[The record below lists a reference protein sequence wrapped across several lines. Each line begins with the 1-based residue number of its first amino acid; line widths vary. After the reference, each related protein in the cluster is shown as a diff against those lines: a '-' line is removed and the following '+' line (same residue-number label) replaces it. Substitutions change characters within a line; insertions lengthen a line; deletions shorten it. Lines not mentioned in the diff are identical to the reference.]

1 MELWRSWGMGPRP
14 IEIWHAAT
22 LVLLAT
28 LLGSFVVAQERAPR
42 PAQAGL
48 LASTPEP
55 VYSSDANDSWNRI
68 FYFLFSRRIETRV
81 SEEFSEAAP
90 FVDGVSTRTFERNE
104 VGDRAIDPLYPSQIV
119 DTGRRLV
126 LTEPGY
132 SGFTKALHEALDS
145 NISRSTIARALM
157 QSDLWGAHDILFVPF
172 PAADEKE
179 LGERRLAALDLISR
193 LIRKIALTPAEI
205 KSLPNNYSAAVQRH
219 SFPDVFGKDSGW
231 VEVLWFHP
239 RTHDSVAGFRRTSR
253 VFLKPAQVQREVKE
267 FLNGLPQ
274 RAESDP
280 IGGLD
285 GVALVTQLL
294 LIDTEGKLHPT
305 TLTSEVQVRMFEN
318 NGESRSKPNDD
329 RFKTGDGRFKRTSLQ
344 VCEISRKLF
353 VREPESG
360 GLVPE
365 DDSMPAYDQGY
376 GFGEAQAV
384 NQGPDASILVETPI
398 QVTLRT
404 RCAECHG
411 DTLTQINT
419 FAIARP
425 PRSAPPV
432 RQLNP
437 AVNETAN
444 FVISEKKKRR
454 DFEALRAYFNGA
466 GSAATRH

>member
-1 MELWRSWGMGPRP
+1 MGRRP
-14 IEIWHAAT
+14 IQIWYAAI

-28 LLGSFVVAQERAPR
+28 LLGSFLVAQETAPR
-42 PAQAGL
+42 PPQTGL

-55 VYSSDANDSWNRI
+55 VYSNDTNDPWNRI

-81 SEEFSEAAP
+81 SEEFSEGAP

-104 VGDRAIDPLYPSQIV
+104 IGDRAIDPLYPSQIV
-119 DTGRRLV
+119 DMGRRLV

-132 SGFTKALHEALDS
+132 PGFTKALHEALDES
-145 NISRSTIARALM
+145 VPRSTVARALM

-179 LGERRLAALDLISR
+179 LGERRLATLDLISR

-219 SFPDVFGKDSGW
+219 AFPDVFGKDSGW
-231 VEVLWFHP
+231 IEVLGFHP
-239 RTHDSVAGFRRTSR
+239 RAHDSVAGFRRTAR
-253 VFLKPAQVQREVKE
+253 VFLKPAQVQRDMKE

-305 TLTSEVQVRMFEN
+305 TLTSEAQVRMFEN
-318 NGESRSKPNDD
+318 SDESRSKPNDG
-329 RFKTGDGRFKRTSLQ
+329 RFKTNDGTLKRTSLQ

-353 VREPESG
+353 VREPGSG

-376 GFGEAQAV
+376 GFGEGQVV

-411 DTLTQINT
+411 DFDADKHICDC
-419 FAIARP
+419 AP
-425 PRSAPPV
+425 SA
-432 RQLNP
+432 
-437 AVNETAN
+437 
-444 FVISEKKKRR
+444 
-454 DFEALRAYFNGA
+454 
-466 GSAATRH
+466 

>member
-1 MELWRSWGMGPRP
+1 MERWRSWGMGRRP
-14 IEIWHAAT
+14 IEIWRAAI

-28 LLGSFVVAQERAPR
+28 LLGSFLAAQETAPR
-42 PAQAGL
+42 PAQAEL

-55 VYSSDANDSWNRI
+55 VYSHDANDSWNRI

-81 SEEFSEAAP
+81 SEEFPEGAP

-145 NISRSTIARALM
+145 NISRSTVARALM
-157 QSDLWGAHDILFVPF
+157 QSDLWGAHDVLFVPF
-172 PAADEKE
+172 PTADEKE
-179 LGERRLAALDLISR
+179 LGERRLATLDLISR

-219 SFPDVFGKDSGW
+219 AFPDVFGKDSGW
-231 VEVLWFHP
+231 IEVLWFHP
-239 RTHDSVAGFRRTSR
+239 RAHDSFAGFRRTSR
-253 VFLKPAQVQREVKE
+253 VFLKPTQAQSNVRE
-267 FLNGLPQ
+267 FLAGLPE

-285 GVALVTQLL
+285 GVDLVTQLL
-294 LIDTEGKLHPT
+294 LIDTEGELHAT

-318 NGESRSKPNDD
+318 SGERGSKTNDG
-329 RFKTGDGRFKRTSLQ
+329 RFKTDDGRFKRTSLQ

-365 DDSMPAYDQGY
+365 DDSVPAYDQGY
-376 GFGEAQAV
+376 GFAESQGV
-384 NQGPDASILVETPI
+384 NQGANGQILVETPI

-425 PRSAPPV
+425 PRDAPPV

-437 AVNETAN
+437 AANETAN
-444 FVISEKKKRR
+444 FVITEKKKRR
-454 DFEALRAYFNGA
+454 DFEELLAYFNGA
-466 GSAATRH
+466 ASAATRH

>member
-1 MELWRSWGMGPRP
+1 
-14 IEIWHAAT
+14 

-28 LLGSFVVAQERAPR
+28 LLGSFLVAQETAPR
-42 PAQAGL
+42 PPQTGL

-55 VYSSDANDSWNRI
+55 VYSNDTNDPWNRI

-81 SEEFSEAAP
+81 SEEFSEGAP

-104 VGDRAIDPLYPSQIV
+104 IGDRAIDPLYPSQIV
-119 DTGRRLV
+119 DMGRRLV

-132 SGFTKALHEALDS
+132 PGFTKALHEALDES
-145 NISRSTIARALM
+145 VPRSTVARALM

-179 LGERRLAALDLISR
+179 LGERRLATLDLISR

-219 SFPDVFGKDSGW
+219 AFPDVFGKDSGW
-231 VEVLWFHP
+231 IEVLGFHP
-239 RTHDSVAGFRRTSR
+239 RAHDSVAGFRRTAR
-253 VFLKPAQVQREVKE
+253 VFLKPAQVQRDMKE

-305 TLTSEVQVRMFEN
+305 TLTSEAQVRMFEN
-318 NGESRSKPNDD
+318 SDESRSKPNDG
-329 RFKTGDGRFKRTSLQ
+329 RFKTNDGTLKRTSLQ

-353 VREPESG
+353 VREPGSG

-376 GFGEAQAV
+376 GFGEGQAV

-411 DTLTQINT
+411 DFDADKHICDC
-419 FAIARP
+419 AP
-425 PRSAPPV
+425 SA
-432 RQLNP
+432 
-437 AVNETAN
+437 
-444 FVISEKKKRR
+444 
-454 DFEALRAYFNGA
+454 
-466 GSAATRH
+466 

>member
-1 MELWRSWGMGPRP
+1 MGRRP
-14 IEIWHAAT
+14 IQIWYAAI

-28 LLGSFVVAQERAPR
+28 LLGSFLVAQETAPR
-42 PAQAGL
+42 PPQTGL

-55 VYSSDANDSWNRI
+55 VYSNNTNDPWNRI

-81 SEEFSEAAP
+81 SEEFSEGAP

-104 VGDRAIDPLYPSQIV
+104 IGDRAIDPLYPSQIV
-119 DTGRRLV
+119 DMGRRLV

-132 SGFTKALHEALDS
+132 PGFTKALHEALDES
-145 NISRSTIARALM
+145 VPRSTVARALM

-179 LGERRLAALDLISR
+179 LGERRLATLDLISR

-219 SFPDVFGKDSGW
+219 AFPDVFGKDSGW
-231 VEVLWFHP
+231 IEVLGFHP
-239 RTHDSVAGFRRTSR
+239 RAHDSVAGFRRTAR
-253 VFLKPAQVQREVKE
+253 VFLKPAQVQRDMKE

-305 TLTSEVQVRMFEN
+305 TLTSEAQVRMFEN
-318 NGESRSKPNDD
+318 SDESRSKPNDG
-329 RFKTGDGRFKRTSLQ
+329 RFKTNDGTLKRTSLQ

-353 VREPESG
+353 VREPGSG

-376 GFGEAQAV
+376 GFGEGQVV

-411 DTLTQINT
+411 DFDADKHICDC
-419 FAIARP
+419 AP
-425 PRSAPPV
+425 SA
-432 RQLNP
+432 
-437 AVNETAN
+437 
-444 FVISEKKKRR
+444 
-454 DFEALRAYFNGA
+454 
-466 GSAATRH
+466 

>member
-1 MELWRSWGMGPRP
+1 MERWRSWGMSRRP
-14 IEIWHAAT
+14 IEVWHAAI

-28 LLGSFVVAQERAPR
+28 LLGSFLAAQETAPR

-81 SEEFSEAAP
+81 SEEFPEGAP

-145 NISRSTIARALM
+145 NISRSTVARALM
-157 QSDLWGAHDILFVPF
+157 QSDLWGAHDVLFVPF
-172 PAADEKE
+172 PTADEKE
-179 LGERRLAALDLISR
+179 LGERRLATLDLISR

-231 VEVLWFHP
+231 VEVSWFHP
-239 RTHDSVAGFRRTSR
+239 RAHDSVAGFRRTSR
-253 VFLKPAQVQREVKE
+253 VFLKPAQAQRDMKE

-285 GVALVTQLL
+285 GVAL
-294 LIDTEGKLHPT
+294 
-305 TLTSEVQVRMFEN
+305 
-318 NGESRSKPNDD
+318 
-329 RFKTGDGRFKRTSLQ
+329 
-344 VCEISRKLF
+344 C
-353 VREPESG
+353 
-360 GLVPE
+360 
-365 DDSMPAYDQGY
+365 
-376 GFGEAQAV
+376 
-384 NQGPDASILVETPI
+384 
-398 QVTLRT
+398 
-404 RCAECHG
+404 
-411 DTLTQINT
+411 
-419 FAIARP
+419 
-425 PRSAPPV
+425 
-432 RQLNP
+432 
-437 AVNETAN
+437 
-444 FVISEKKKRR
+444 
-454 DFEALRAYFNGA
+454 
-466 GSAATRH
+466 

>member
-1 MELWRSWGMGPRP
+1 MERWRSWGMGRRP
-14 IEIWHAAT
+14 IQIWYAAI

-28 LLGSFVVAQERAPR
+28 LLGSFLVAQETAPR
-42 PAQAGL
+42 PPQTGL

-55 VYSSDANDSWNRI
+55 VYSNNTNDPWNRI

-81 SEEFSEAAP
+81 SEEFSEGAP

-104 VGDRAIDPLYPSQIV
+104 IGDRAIDPLYPSQIV
-119 DTGRRLV
+119 DMGRRLV

-132 SGFTKALHEALDS
+132 PGFTKALHEALDES
-145 NISRSTIARALM
+145 VPRSTVARALM

-179 LGERRLAALDLISR
+179 LGERRLATLDLISR

-219 SFPDVFGKDSGW
+219 AFPDVFGKDSGW
-231 VEVLWFHP
+231 IEVLGFHP
-239 RTHDSVAGFRRTSR
+239 RAHDSVAGFRRTAR
-253 VFLKPAQVQREVKE
+253 VFLKPAQVQRDMKE

-305 TLTSEVQVRMFEN
+305 TLTSEAQVRMFEN
-318 NGESRSKPNDD
+318 SDESRSKPNDG
-329 RFKTGDGRFKRTSLQ
+329 RFKTNDGTLKRTSLQ

-353 VREPESG
+353 VREPGSG

-376 GFGEAQAV
+376 GFGEGQAV

-411 DTLTQINT
+411 DFDADKHICDC
-419 FAIARP
+419 AP
-425 PRSAPPV
+425 SA
-432 RQLNP
+432 
-437 AVNETAN
+437 
-444 FVISEKKKRR
+444 
-454 DFEALRAYFNGA
+454 
-466 GSAATRH
+466 

>member
-1 MELWRSWGMGPRP
+1 MERWRSWGMGRRP
-14 IEIWHAAT
+14 IQIWYAAI

-28 LLGSFVVAQERAPR
+28 LLGSFLVAQETAPR
-42 PAQAGL
+42 PPQTGL

-55 VYSSDANDSWNRI
+55 VYSNNTNDPWNRI

-81 SEEFSEAAP
+81 SEEFSEGAP

-104 VGDRAIDPLYPSQIV
+104 IGDRAIDPLYPSQIV
-119 DTGRRLV
+119 DMGRRLV

-132 SGFTKALHEALDS
+132 PGFTKALHEALDES
-145 NISRSTIARALM
+145 VPRSTVARALM

-179 LGERRLAALDLISR
+179 LGERRLATLDLISR

-219 SFPDVFGKDSGW
+219 AFPDVFGKDSGW
-231 VEVLWFHP
+231 IEVLGFHP
-239 RTHDSVAGFRRTSR
+239 RAHDSVAGFRRTAR
-253 VFLKPAQVQREVKE
+253 VFLKPAQVQRDMKE

-305 TLTSEVQVRMFEN
+305 TLTSEAQVRMFEN
-318 NGESRSKPNDD
+318 SDESRSKPNDG
-329 RFKTGDGRFKRTSLQ
+329 RFKTNDGTLKRTSLQ

-353 VREPESG
+353 VREPGSG

-376 GFGEAQAV
+376 GFGEGQVV

-411 DTLTQINT
+411 DFDADKHICDC
-419 FAIARP
+419 AP
-425 PRSAPPV
+425 SA
-432 RQLNP
+432 
-437 AVNETAN
+437 
-444 FVISEKKKRR
+444 
-454 DFEALRAYFNGA
+454 
-466 GSAATRH
+466 

>member
-1 MELWRSWGMGPRP
+1 MGRRP
-14 IEIWHAAT
+14 IEIWRAAI

-28 LLGSFVVAQERAPR
+28 LLGSFLAAQETAPR

-55 VYSSDANDSWNRI
+55 VYSNDANDSWNRI

-81 SEEFSEAAP
+81 SEEFSEGAP

-126 LTEPGY
+126 LSEPGY

-145 NISRSTIARALM
+145 NISRSTVARALM

-179 LGERRLAALDLISR
+179 LGERRIATLDLISR
-193 LIRKIALTPAEI
+193 LMRKVALTPGEI
-205 KSLPNNYSAAVQRH
+205 ESLPNNYSAAVQRH
-219 SFPDVFGKDSGW
+219 SFPDVFGKGSGW
-231 VEVLWFHP
+231 IEVLWFHP
-239 RTHDSVAGFRRTSR
+239 RAHDSVAGFRRTSR
-253 VFLKPAQVQREVKE
+253 VFLKPTQVQSDMRE
-267 FLNGLPQ
+267 FLAGLPE

-285 GVALVTQLL
+285 GVALLTQLL

-305 TLTSEVQVRMFEN
+305 TVTSEVQVRMFEN
-318 NGESRSKPNDD
+318 SGERGSKTNDG
-329 RFKTGDGRFKRTSLQ
+329 RFETDDGRFKRTSLQ

-365 DDSMPAYDQGY
+365 DDSVPAYDQGY
-376 GFGEAQAV
+376 GFAESQGV
-384 NQGPDASILVETPI
+384 NQGANGQILVETPI

-425 PRSAPPV
+425 PRDAPPV

-437 AVNETAN
+437 AANETAN
-444 FVISEKKKRR
+444 FVITEKKKRR
-454 DFEALRAYFNGA
+454 DFEELLAYFNGA
-466 GSAATRH
+466 ASAATRH

>member
-1 MELWRSWGMGPRP
+1 M
-14 IEIWHAAT
+14 
-22 LVLLAT
+22 
-28 LLGSFVVAQERAPR
+28 
-42 PAQAGL
+42 
-48 LASTPEP
+48 
-55 VYSSDANDSWNRI
+55 
-68 FYFLFSRRIETRV
+68 FSRRIETRV
-81 SEEFSEAAP
+81 SEEFSEGAP

-104 VGDRAIDPLYPSQIV
+104 IGDRAIDPLYPSQIV
-119 DTGRRLV
+119 DMGRRLV

-132 SGFTKALHEALDS
+132 PGFTKALHEALDES
-145 NISRSTIARALM
+145 VPRSTVARALM

-179 LGERRLAALDLISR
+179 LGERRLATLDLISR

-219 SFPDVFGKDSGW
+219 AFPDVFGKDSGW
-231 VEVLWFHP
+231 IEVLGFHP
-239 RTHDSVAGFRRTSR
+239 RAHDSVAGFRRTAR
-253 VFLKPAQVQREVKE
+253 VFLKPAQVQRDMKE

-305 TLTSEVQVRMFEN
+305 TLTSEAQVRMFEN
-318 NGESRSKPNDD
+318 SDESRSKPNDG
-329 RFKTGDGRFKRTSLQ
+329 RFKTNDGTLKRTSLQ

-353 VREPESG
+353 VREPGSG

-376 GFGEAQAV
+376 GFGEGQAV

-411 DTLTQINT
+411 DFDADKHICDC
-419 FAIARP
+419 AP
-425 PRSAPPV
+425 SA
-432 RQLNP
+432 
-437 AVNETAN
+437 
-444 FVISEKKKRR
+444 
-454 DFEALRAYFNGA
+454 
-466 GSAATRH
+466 

>member
-1 MELWRSWGMGPRP
+1 MERWRSWGVSRRP
-14 IEIWHAAT
+14 IEIWHAAV

-28 LLGSFVVAQERAPR
+28 LLGSFLAAQETAPR

-81 SEEFSEAAP
+81 SEEFPEGAP

-145 NISRSTIARALM
+145 NISRSTVARALM
-157 QSDLWGAHDILFVPF
+157 QSDLWGAHDVLFVPF
-172 PAADEKE
+172 PTADEKE
-179 LGERRLAALDLISR
+179 LGERRLATLDLISR

-219 SFPDVFGKDSGW
+219 AFPDVFGKDSGW
-231 VEVLWFHP
+231 IEVLWFHP
-239 RTHDSVAGFRRTSR
+239 RAHDSVAGFRRTSR
-253 VFLKPAQVQREVKE
+253 VFLKPTQAQSNVRE
-267 FLNGLPQ
+267 FLAGLPE

-285 GVALVTQLL
+285 GVDLVTQLL
-294 LIDTEGKLHPT
+294 LIDTEGELHAT

-318 NGESRSKPNDD
+318 SGERGSKTNDG
-329 RFKTGDGRFKRTSLQ
+329 RFETDDGRFKRTSLQ

-365 DDSMPAYDQGY
+365 DDSVPAYDQGY
-376 GFGEAQAV
+376 GFAESQGV
-384 NQGPDASILVETPI
+384 NQGANGQILVETPI

-425 PRSAPPV
+425 PRDAPPV

-437 AVNETAN
+437 AANETAN
-444 FVISEKKKRR
+444 FVITEKKKRR
-454 DFEALRAYFNGA
+454 DFEELLAYFNGA
-466 GSAATRH
+466 ASAATRH

>member
-1 MELWRSWGMGPRP
+1 MGRRP
-14 IEIWHAAT
+14 IEIWHAAI
-22 LVLLAT
+22 LVLVAA
-28 LLGSFVVAQERAPR
+28 LLGSFLVAQETTPGPSYA
-42 PAQAGL
+42 AL
-48 LASTPEP
+48 LATAPEP
-55 VYSSDANDSWNRI
+55 IYSNDANDSWNRI
-68 FYFLFSRRIETRV
+68 FYFLFSRRIETCV
-81 SEEFSEAAP
+81 SEEFSEGAP

-104 VGDRAIDPLYPSQIV
+104 AGDRAIDPLYPSQLV

-145 NISRSTIARALM
+145 NVSRSTVARALM
-157 QSDLWGAHDILFVPF
+157 QSDLWGAHDILFAPF

-179 LGERRLAALDLISR
+179 LGERRLATLDLISR
-193 LIRKIALTPAEI
+193 LIRRIALTSAEI

-231 VEVLWFHP
+231 IEVLWFHP
-239 RTHDSVAGFRRTSR
+239 RAHDSFAGFRRTSR
-253 VFLKPAQVQREVKE
+253 VFLKPTQAQRDVKE
-267 FLNGLPQ
+267 FLAGLPE

-294 LIDTEGKLHPT
+294 LIDTQGKLHPT

-318 NGESRSKPNDD
+318 SEPGRSKPNDGT
-329 RFKTGDGRFKRTSLQ
+329 FKTDNGGFKRTSLQ
-344 VCEISRKLF
+344 VCEISRRLML
-353 VREPESG
+353 REPESG

-365 DDSMPAYDQGY
+365 EDSMPAYAQGY
-376 GFGEAQAV
+376 GFAEGQ
-384 NQGPDASILVETPI
+384 LPI

-404 RCAECHG
+404 RCAECHT

-425 PRSAPPV
+425 PHHVPLV

-437 AVNETAN
+437 AANETAN
-444 FVISEKKKRR
+444 LVIAEKIKRR
-454 DFEALRAYFNGA
+454 DFEALRAYFDGA
-466 GSAATRH
+466 ASAAIRH

>member
-1 MELWRSWGMGPRP
+1 MGRRP
-14 IEIWHAAT
+14 IEIWHAAI

-28 LLGSFVVAQERAPR
+28 LLGSFLAAQETAPR
-42 PAQAGL
+42 HAQAGL

-55 VYSSDANDSWNRI
+55 VYSNDTNDPWNRI

-81 SEEFSEAAP
+81 SEEFSGGAP

-104 VGDRAIDPLYPSQIV
+104 VGDRAIDPLYPSQFV

-145 NISRSTIARALM
+145 NISRSTVARALM

-179 LGERRLAALDLISR
+179 LGERRLATLDLISR

-205 KSLPNNYSAAVQRH
+205 KPLPNNYSAAVQRH
-219 SFPDVFGKDSGW
+219 AFPDVFGKDSGW
-231 VEVLWFHP
+231 IEVLWFHP
-239 RTHDSVAGFRRTSR
+239 RAHDSVAGFRRTSR
-253 VFLKPAQVQREVKE
+253 VFLKPTQVQSDVKE
-267 FLNGLPQ
+267 FLNGLPL

-294 LIDTEGKLHPT
+294 LIDTDGKLQAT
-305 TLTSEVQVRMFEN
+305 TLTSEVQVRMFGN
-318 NGESRSKPNDD
+318 SGESGPKPNDG
-329 RFKTGDGRFKRTSLQ
+329 RFKTDDGRFKRTSLQ

-353 VREPESG
+353 VREPGSG

-365 DDSMPAYDQGY
+365 EDGMPAYDQGY
-376 GFGEAQAV
+376 GFAEGQGV
-384 NQGPDASILVETPI
+384 NQGANGEVLVETPI

-425 PRSAPPV
+425 PRDAPLV

-437 AVNETAN
+437 AANETAN
-444 FVISEKKKRR
+444 FVITEKKRRR
-454 DFEALRAYFNGA
+454 DFEALRGYFNGA
-466 GSAATRH
+466 GSAETR

>member
-1 MELWRSWGMGPRP
+1 MERWRSWGMGRRP
-14 IEIWHAAT
+14 IAIWRAAI

-28 LLGSFVVAQERAPR
+28 LLGSFLAAQETAPR
-42 PAQAGL
+42 PAQAEL

-81 SEEFSEAAP
+81 SEEFSEGAP

-126 LTEPGY
+126 LSEPGY

-145 NISRSTIARALM
+145 NISRSTVARALM

-172 PAADEKE
+172 PAADEKV
-179 LGERRLAALDLISR
+179 LGERRLATLDLISR
-193 LIRKIALTPAEI
+193 LVRKIALTPAEI

-219 SFPDVFGKDSGW
+219 AFPDVFGKDGGW
-231 VEVLWFHP
+231 IEILWFHS
-239 RTHDSVAGFRRTSR
+239 RAHDSVAGCRRTAR
-253 VFLKPAQVQREVKE
+253 VFLKPTQVQSDVKE

-305 TLTSEVQVRMFEN
+305 TLTSEAQVRMFEN
-318 NGESRSKPNDD
+318 SGETRSKPNDG
-329 RFKTGDGRFKRTSLQ
+329 RFKTDDSRFKRTSPQ
-344 VCEISRKLF
+344 VCEISRRLF

-365 DDSMPAYDQGY
+365 EESMSAYDQG
-376 GFGEAQAV
+376 FGEGQGQGV
-384 NQGPDASILVETPI
+384 NHGPDA
-398 QVTLRT
+398 
-404 RCAECHG
+404 
-411 DTLTQINT
+411 
-419 FAIARP
+419 
-425 PRSAPPV
+425 
-432 RQLNP
+432 
-437 AVNETAN
+437 
-444 FVISEKKKRR
+444 
-454 DFEALRAYFNGA
+454 
-466 GSAATRH
+466 

>member
-1 MELWRSWGMGPRP
+1 MGRRP
-14 IEIWHAAT
+14 IQIWYAAI

-28 LLGSFVVAQERAPR
+28 LLGSFLVAQETAPR
-42 PAQAGL
+42 PPQTGL

-55 VYSSDANDSWNRI
+55 VYSNNTNDPWNRI

-81 SEEFSEAAP
+81 SEEFSEGAP

-104 VGDRAIDPLYPSQIV
+104 IGDRAIDPLYPSQIV
-119 DTGRRLV
+119 DMGRRLV

-132 SGFTKALHEALDS
+132 PGFTKALHEALDES
-145 NISRSTIARALM
+145 VPRSTVARALM

-179 LGERRLAALDLISR
+179 LGERRLATLDLISR

-219 SFPDVFGKDSGW
+219 AFPDVFGKDSGW
-231 VEVLWFHP
+231 IEVLGFHP
-239 RTHDSVAGFRRTSR
+239 RAHDSVAGFRRTAR
-253 VFLKPAQVQREVKE
+253 VFLKPAQVQRDMKE

-305 TLTSEVQVRMFEN
+305 TLTSEAQVRMFEN
-318 NGESRSKPNDD
+318 SDESRSKPNDG
-329 RFKTGDGRFKRTSLQ
+329 RFKTNDGTLKRTSLQ

-353 VREPESG
+353 VREPGSG

-376 GFGEAQAV
+376 GFGEGQAV

-411 DTLTQINT
+411 DFDADKHICDC
-419 FAIARP
+419 AP
-425 PRSAPPV
+425 SA
-432 RQLNP
+432 
-437 AVNETAN
+437 
-444 FVISEKKKRR
+444 
-454 DFEALRAYFNGA
+454 
-466 GSAATRH
+466 